1 MAQIKSWEVSD
12 ELWAKVEPLVPIPKR
27 STERNYKR
35 KPGGGRKPMPARQIF
50 AAIIYVLRTGIQWK
64 ALPMEFG
71 SASAIHQHFLNWHK
85 ANFFVELWKGGLV
98 EYDGMDGIA
107 WEWQSIDG
115 TLIKA
120 PLALECAGPNPT
132 DRGKKRE
139 KAQPVSG
146 RLWNPSVPRRQRSKC
161 A

>member
-64 ALPMEFG
+64 ALPMRTP
-71 SASAIHQHFLNWHK
+71 A
-85 ANFFVELWKGGLV
+85 
-98 EYDGMDGIA
+98 
-107 WEWQSIDG
+107 
-115 TLIKA
+115 
-120 PLALECAGPNPT
+120 
-132 DRGKKRE
+132 
-139 KAQPVSG
+139 
-146 RLWNPSVPRRQRSKC
+146 
-161 A
+161 